1 MTMAETVLTFVT
13 EEAQDG
19 LEALSRRMYEG
30 VKASIESSG
39 IPAIV
44 DYVGNKGCITFFKK
58 GITIEPVK
66 NYQHYIQSVDLV
78 VETAFSFFCF
88 NRGMWVQPRDEW
100 SLSYQHTIEDA
111 DSFVE
116 VFRLFANAIKDRY

>member
-1 MTMAETVLTFVT
+1 MTMADTVQTFVT
-13 EEAQDG
+13 EDAQDS
-19 LEALSRRMYEG
+19 LEAMSRRMYDG
-30 VKASIESSG
+30 VQSIIASSG

-58 GITIEPVK
+58 GVTIEPVK

-88 NRGMWVQPRDEW
+88 NRGLWVQPRDEW
-100 SLSYQHTIEDA
+100 SLSYQHTMENADA
-111 DSFVE
+111 FVE
-116 VFRLFANAIKDRY
+116 VFRLFADAIKDRY